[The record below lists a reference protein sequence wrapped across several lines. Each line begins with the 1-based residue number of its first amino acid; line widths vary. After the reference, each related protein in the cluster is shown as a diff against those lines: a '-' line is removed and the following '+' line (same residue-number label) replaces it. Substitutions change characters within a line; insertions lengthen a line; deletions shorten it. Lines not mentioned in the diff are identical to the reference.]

1 MATITKYHEA
11 ASERKRGL
19 QSSCVFF
26 QSSKHIW
33 YFHQLIEDY
42 IFKFVL
48 PTKNLSDVIQP
59 LPPFMV
65 GRQLGEL
72 ISNFSAVAASRRLLC
87 KFRRIQ
93 KFQAVGGWSLTSRP
107 LGERRDKIR
116 KKENEWKFFG
126 LWKSM
131 KYKLV
136 ANLNVKS
143 GVNWITKQTSAEKL
157 LPVKAIKEQE
167 TITIFFK
174 CYAARIGYCS
184 VKLS

>member
-1 MATITKYHEA
+1 MCVLSKFKTYLIFSSTH
-11 ASERKRGL
+11 RGL
-19 QSSCVFF
+19 PLQICS
-26 QSSKHIW
+26 
-33 YFHQLIEDY
+33 
-42 IFKFVL
+42 

-72 ISNFSAVAASRRLLC
+72 ISNFSAVAASRWLLC

-93 KFQAVGGWSLTSRP
+93 KFQAVAGWSQTSRP

-143 GVNWITKQTSAEKL
+143 GVNWIFKHTSAEKL

-167 TITIFFK
+167 TITIFIK
-174 CYAARIGYCS
+174 CYAARIG
-184 VKLS
+184 

>member
-26 QSSKHIW
+26 QRSKHIW

-72 ISNFSAVAASRRLLC
+72 ISNFSAVAASPWLLC

-93 KFQAVGGWSLTSRP
+93 KFQAVGGWSQTSRP

-136 ANLNVKS
+136 ADINKKLGGKLDV
-143 GVNWITKQTSAEKL
+143 SAEKL
-157 LPVKAIKEQE
+157 LPVINLKAIKEQE
-167 TITIFFK
+167 TITIFIK
-174 CYAARIGYCS
+174 CYAARIG
-184 VKLS
+184 